1 MKIVRRVCGLYF
13 VYVCV
18 VVVVY
23 LQVKLW
29 AEDMGLGDLASHFIT
44 HKVTGKPNHPLIM
57 YRIISH
63 MCVCVRMCMYCVLYV
78 CVFDLQAVYC
88 WI

>member
-1 MKIVRRVCGLYF
+1 MYF
-13 VYVCV
+13 VYVCVV

-29 AEDMGLGDLASHFIT
+29 AEDMGLGDLASHFVT
-44 HKVTGKPNHPLIM
+44 HKVTGKPNHPLS
-57 YRIISH
+57 IISH
-63 MCVCVRMCMYCVLYV
+63 MCVCVCMY

>member
-13 VYVCV
+13 VYVCVVVVVV

-57 YRIISH
+57 LQYLTH
-63 MCVCVRMCMYCVLYV
+63 VCIYCLCEYV
-78 CVFDLQAVYC
+78 
-88 WI
+88 

>member
-1 MKIVRRVCGLYF
+1 MYF
-13 VYVCV
+13 VYVCVVVV

-29 AEDMGLGDLASHFIT
+29 AVDMGLGDLASHFVT

-57 YRIISH
+57 YNISH
-63 MCVCVRMCMYCVLYV
+63 VCMCAYVCIYCVLYV